1 MATNVITKTLTPAN
15 CGETG
20 MHDTYITIPVK
31 YDPESIFGNQP
42 IDIIFTDKK
51 TGTEVNLRYRV
62 EINKEHRLSKLGPY
76 LKMKNAKPGDTLTI
90 EWLNSSEVDSR
101 NLDLYIDINP

>member
-1 MATNVITKTLTPAN
+1 MTTNIITKVLTPAN

-42 IDIIFTDKK
+42 IDLTFIDKK
-51 TGTEVNLRYRV
+51 TGAIINLRYRL

-76 LKMKNAKPGDTLTI
+76 LKSKNAKPGDTLTI
-90 EWLNSSEVDSR
+90 EWIDQPEVSSG
-101 NLDLYIDINP
+101 NLALYIDIN